1 MSECN
6 DVFGDALDREVT
18 WKDNGRIGA
27 LAGQPVRL
35 RVTLRDADLFALRFA
50 AAEG

>member
-1 MSECN
+1 VSDCN

-18 WKDNGRIGA
+18 WKGDGRVGV
-27 LAGQPVRL
+27 LAGKPVRL